1 MSEKNN
7 YENLLDKLEI
17 IVRKLEEGDLS
28 LEESK
33 ELFIEGVNI
42 SKKCK
47 EILSETKL
55 EIEDIS
61 KDLDLNNSI

>member
-1 MSEKNN
+1 MSEKNTF
-7 YENLLDKLEI
+7 EFLLNELEI

-33 ELFIEGVNI
+33 KLFLEGVEI
-42 SKKCK
+42 AKKCK
-47 EILSETKL
+47 KKLSETKL

-61 KDLDLNNSI
+61 KELDLDTTI

>member
-7 YENLLDKLEI
+7 FENLLDNLEI

>member
-7 YENLLDKLEI
+7 FENLLDKLEI

-47 EILSETKL
+47 EILSETKSL
-55 EIEDIS
+55 VNLLQKRNFICPF
-61 KDLDLNNSI
+61 

>member
-7 YENLLDKLEI
+7 FELLLEKLEI

-33 ELFIEGVNI
+33 ELFLEGVSI

-55 EIEDIS
+55 EIEDIT
-61 KDLDLNNSI
+61 KDLD

>member
-7 YENLLDKLEI
+7 FENLLDKLEI

-33 ELFIEGVNI
+33 DLIIEGVNI

>member
-7 YENLLDKLEI
+7 FENLLDKLEI

-33 ELFIEGVNI
+33 DLFIEYVNI

>member
-1 MSEKNN
+1 MSEKDTF
-7 YENLLDKLEI
+7 EFLLNQLEI

-33 ELFIEGVNI
+33 KLFLQGVEI
-42 SKKCK
+42 AKKCK
-47 EILSETKL
+47 ERLSETKL

-61 KDLDLNNSI
+61 KELDFDNSI

>member
-7 YENLLDKLEI
+7 FENLLDNLEI

-33 ELFIEGVNI
+33 DLFIEGVNI